1 MLGRKMTWWSGLLGV
16 STSCQLG
23 PEAAVRGAA
32 GEGGGARGASQSCTS
47 GSSGDLL
54 RRCRGRRVRL
64 SARQNWSFLF
74 GFFFLSHRCQ
84 DPSSGRGF
92 STSFSGTMVV
102 IPTRT
107 KKAFPSR
114 G

>member
-32 GEGGGARGASQSCTS
+32 GEGAGVCGASQSCTS
-47 GSSGDLL
+47 GSSGDLP
-54 RRCRGRRVRL
+54 RQCRGRSVRL

-74 GFFFLSHRCQ
+74 VFFFC
-84 DPSSGRGF
+84 PTG
-92 STSFSGTMVV
+92 VK
-102 IPTRT
+102 IPVQEGILVC
-107 KKAFPSR
+107 PLVEQW
-114 G
+114 